1 MMIGV
6 DRVSLTRG
14 NFTLSR
20 VSLAVPEGSYTVLM
34 GPSGAGKTLLL
45 ETIGGFHP
53 VGEGKITLAG
63 KDVTDQLP
71 ETRGI
76 GFVYQDYSLFPHLT
90 VEENVAYGL
99 RMKKVPSR
107 ERRETVHTLL
117 SSFSLLPL
125 AGRYTGAL
133 SGGEKQR
140 VALARALATR
150 PSALLLDEPFSAL
163 DPDTRSSC
171 MDEVKVLQREHGLTI
186 LQVSH
191 DREEAYRLADQV
203 VVMDRGVVLQS
214 GLPAAVFSHP
224 GNRTVASLAGF
235 ENMLEGV
242 AGPARDGKTPF
253 LVDRGVIVA
262 DGSFPE
268 GAAYLAC
275 IRAGDITLTRPDT
288 PGNDSIPGI
297 EGQVTSLI
305 ATDQGTRLRF
315 DGPFPL
321 TIEIPRHLWPVRG
334 YQPGER
340 VRALIAPEDVH
351 LIPVSR
357 EGVEGGSQS

>member
-1 MMIGV
+1 MIGV

-20 VSLAVPEGSYTVLM
+20 ISLAVPEGSYTVLM

-107 ERRETVHTLL
+107 ERKETVHTLL
-117 SSFSLLPL
+117 TSFSLLPL
-125 AGRYTGAL
+125 ADRYTGAL

-171 MDEVKVLQREHGLTI
+171 MDEVKTLQREHGLTI

-214 GLPAAVFSHP
+214 GLPAAVFSRP
-224 GNRTVASLAGF
+224 GHRTVASLAGY
-235 ENMLEGV
+235 ENMLEGTT
-242 AGPARDGKTPF
+242 GPADGERTPF
-253 LVDRGVIVA
+253 IVGGVAITVH
-262 DGSFPE
+262 GSFPV
-268 GAAYLAC
+268 GNSCLAC
-275 IRAGDITLTRPDT
+275 IRANDISLSRTD
-288 PGNDSIPGI
+288 IPRNGSSNTI
-297 EGQVTSLI
+297 EGQVVSLI

-321 TIEIPRHLWPVRG
+321 TIEIPRHLWPDRG

-340 VRALIAPEDVH
+340 VIAQIAPEDVH
-351 LIPVSR
+351 LIPVAG
-357 EGVEGGSQS
+357 ENVNGVVRS

>member
-6 DRVSLTRG
+6 DSVSLKRG
-14 NFTLSR
+14 TFSLMG
-20 VSLAVPEGSYTVLM
+20 VSLEVPEKSYTVLM

-45 ETIGGFHP
+45 ETIGGFHTIS
-53 VGEGKITLAG
+53 EGKITIDG
-63 KDVTDQLP
+63 QDVSLYPP
-71 ETRGI
+71 EMRGI

-90 VEENVAYGL
+90 VEENISFGL
-99 RMKKVPSR
+99 KMKRVPSA
-107 ERRETVHTLL
+107 ERKETVHTLL

-125 AGRYTGAL
+125 SERYTGSL

-171 MDEVKVLQREHGLTI
+171 MDEVKALQREYGLTI

-214 GLPAAVFSHP
+214 GLPATVFSRP
-224 GNRTVASLAGF
+224 GHRTVASIAGY
-235 ENMLEGV
+235 ENVLEGTT
-242 AGPARDGKTPF
+242 GPADGEGTPF
-253 LVDRGVIVA
+253 IVGGVAIIVH
-262 DGSFPE
+262 GSFPV
-268 GAAYLAC
+268 YTSCLAC
-275 IRAGDITLTRPDT
+275 IRANDISLSRTD
-288 PGNDSIPGI
+288 IPRNGSLNII
-297 EGQVTSLI
+297 EGQVVSLI

-321 TIEIPRHLWPVRG
+321 IIEIPRHIWPDRG
-334 YQPGER
+334 YQPGEKVR
-340 VRALIAPEDVH
+340 VSIAPEDVH
-351 LIPVSR
+351 LIPLAGEHVN
-357 EGVEGGSQS
+357 GVVRS